1 METSRGSMMWYTII
15 GQDAPNSLDKRMA
28 TRPAHLAR
36 LQALQDEGRLLL
48 AGPFPAVDAVDPGAA
63 GFTGSLIV
71 AEFASLQAAR
81 EWADADPYVAAGV
94 YQQVTVQPFKKV
106 FPA

>member
-1 METSRGSMMWYTII
+1 MWYTII
-15 GQDAPNSLDKRMA
+15 GQDVPGSLAQRMA
-28 TRPAHLAR
+28 ARPAHLAR

-48 AGPFPAVDAVDPGAA
+48 AGPFPAVDAVDPGPA

-71 AEFASLQAAR
+71 AEFASLPAAQ

-94 YQQVTVQPFKKV
+94 YRQVTVQPFRKV
-106 FPA
+106 LPA